1 MPTPTSQ
8 FQVPGAVLAHQ
19 SPPPRELSS
28 GEELNAEYTL
38 FCKWYWLLYLLPQEE
53 KMAYIEGA
61 KTITGLPQ
69 FDFGYFTDYH
79 HHDLFLSIDHYLLF
93 QITLKKLLIRTLDV
107 VDCVDYSINFLE
119 EEERVGSITVDQ
131 NATEDGVTKAVCQYY
146 NNIYPSDISVLRLN
160 FGNQSE
166 EHIQIAYQAAIKILS
181 SLSEINMTCYL
192 DLDNSPLNESQ
203 LAEIRRLHQKCQNRY
218 DSMMRGMSPFE
229 FNSESVP
236 DWEFKIEVE
245 KAVENIPKQSGVSAG
260 AAAGGG
266 SSLSKNMAEYYEALQ
281 KTNTVKAHKR

>member
-19 SPPPRELSS
+19 FPPPHELSS
-28 GEELNAEYTL
+28 GEELNAEYAL
-38 FCKWYWLLYLLPQEE
+38 FCKWYWLLYLLPQDE
-53 KMAYIEGA
+53 KMAYIEGT
-61 KTITGLPQ
+61 KEIKGLPQ
-69 FDFGYFTDYH
+69 FDFGYFTRYH

-93 QITLKKLLIRTLDV
+93 QITLKKRLISTLNVD
-107 VDCVDYSINFLE
+107 DCVDCSIHLLE

-131 NATEDGVTKAVCQYY
+131 HATEDGVTKAVCQYY

-160 FGNQSE
+160 FGDQSE
-166 EHIQIAYQAAIKILS
+166 EHIQIAYEAAIKILS

-203 LAEIRRLHQKCQNRY
+203 LAEIRRLHQECKDRY
-218 DSMMRGMSPFE
+218 DSMMGGISPFE
-229 FNSESVP
+229 FNRESVP
-236 DWEFKIEVE
+236 DRKFKQEVE
-245 KAVENIPKQSGVSAG
+245 RAVHHNLKQTGVSAG

-266 SSLSKNMAEYYEALQ
+266 SRLSDNMAEYYAALQ
-281 KTNTVKAHKR
+281 KTNIVKAHKR